1 MSITKWNWKSYDDEK
16 NKIYEFEENVGE
28 LF

>member
-16 NKIYEFEENVGE
+16 YNIYEFEEKVGE